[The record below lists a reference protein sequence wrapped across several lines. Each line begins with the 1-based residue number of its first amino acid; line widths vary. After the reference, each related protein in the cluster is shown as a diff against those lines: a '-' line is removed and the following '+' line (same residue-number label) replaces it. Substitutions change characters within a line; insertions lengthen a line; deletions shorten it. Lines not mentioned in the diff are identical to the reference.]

1 MNIVKE
7 IGFPDH
13 YEYSQKDLDELL
25 EMEKKF
31 NAKLVTTEKDYLRI
45 SSFKR
50 RGFGVVPIKINIED
64 EEKFFQ
70 MIKKFV

>member
-1 MNIVKE
+1 
-7 IGFPDH
+7 
-13 YEYSQKDLDELL
+13 
-25 EMEKKF
+25 MEKKF